1 MKLKKNYVLRNVAG
15 SWIVLPLGE
24 ETVKFNGM
32 IRMNET
38 AVFLW
43 KLLEKESNKEEMFA
57 ALTREYD
64 VSEDRAR
71 ISIDKFL
78 DTMNQIGC
86 IEM

>member
-57 ALTREYD
+57 ALPREYD